1 MSAPLTRS
9 IPRWMRRQIAQPLT
23 ESTPI
28 AKKRKRRRSA
38 GYRTDGGEVSSGSR
52 PVRARARSTTARRS
66 SVPARTVARQ
76 RASSQPSQPSP
87 WGSLFGKR
95 GPGGRRPPSL
105 QPPVA
110 VSLARGVSVVV
121 RSPLLLVITF
131 LAALGLWLG
140 FSGYGTVTSAAPQAM
155 VLLISL
161 PPIHTLLDIEFL
173 ARGRTVAA
181 GEVVAFS
188 VGLVLLRAV
197 LMSLWASLILDSFRT
212 GPPPDARSSL
222 RRSVRSLVPMTGI
235 ELGFLT
241 LATVAIFLVTG
252 FLGTLGVIAALVAG
266 LYFFSFAPV
275 IVVAEGVGTV
285 RAAQLSIKG
294 ARVPGPQHMLLITT
308 YLALTL
314 FIAIVTPG
322 SRVAAAT
329 PSVAVWAFALFV
341 GFLHVAVLGA
351 FMYRWLLIREHAL
364 AAAGEAGGKQRTRAE
379 A

>member
-1 MSAPLTRS
+1 M
-9 IPRWMRRQIAQPLT
+9 
-23 ESTPI
+23 
-28 AKKRKRRRSA
+28 AKKRKRRRPA

-52 PVRARARSTTARRS
+52 PVRAGAARSTTARRS

-76 RASSQPSQPSP
+76 RVSSQASQPSP

-95 GPGGRRPPSL
+95 APGGKRPPSL

-110 VSLARGVSVVV
+110 VSLARGVSVVG

-131 LAALGLWLG
+131 LAVLGLWLG

-181 GEVVAFS
+181 GEVLAFS

-212 GPPPDARSSL
+212 GSSAPDTRSSL
-222 RRSVRSLVPMTGI
+222 RRAIRSVVPMTGI
-235 ELGFLT
+235 ELGFLI
-241 LATVAIFLVTG
+241 LATIAIFLVTG

-275 IVVAEGVGTV
+275 IVVAEQVGTV
-285 RAAQLSIKG
+285 RAAQLSIRA

-329 PSVAVWAFALFV
+329 PSVPVWAFALFV

-351 FMYRWLLIREHAL
+351 FVYRWLLIREHAL
-364 AAAGEAGGKQRTRAE
+364 AAADEGRGKQRTRTGA
-379 A
+379 

>member
-1 MSAPLTRS
+1 M
-9 IPRWMRRQIAQPLT
+9 
-23 ESTPI
+23 
-28 AKKRKRRRSA
+28 AKKRKRRRPT
-38 GYRTDGGEVSSGSR
+38 GYRTDGGDVSSGSR
-52 PVRARARSTTARRS
+52 SVRAGAARPPTARRS
-66 SVPARTVARQ
+66 PVPAPTQPRQ
-76 RASSQPSQPSP
+76 KASSQPSQPSP
-87 WGSLFGKR
+87 WGSLFRRR
-95 GPGGRRPPSL
+95 GPRGTRPLSL

-110 VSLARGVSVVV
+110 VSLARGVSAVG

-131 LAALGLWLG
+131 LAVLGLWLV
-140 FSGYGTVTSAAPQAM
+140 FSGYGVVTSAAPQAM

-212 GPPPDARSSL
+212 GPPPDTRSSL
-222 RRSVRSLVPMTGI
+222 RRAVRSLVPMTGI

>member
-1 MSAPLTRS
+1 M
-9 IPRWMRRQIAQPLT
+9 
-23 ESTPI
+23 
-28 AKKRKRRRSA
+28 AKKRKRRRPA

-110 VSLARGVSVVV
+110 VSLARGVSVVG

-155 VLLISL
+155 VLLTSL
-161 PPIHTLLDIEFL
+161 PPIRSSLDVLLL
-173 ARGRTVAA
+173 ARGRPGGPTQVL
-181 GEVVAFS
+181 AFS
-188 VGLVLLRAV
+188 LGLVLVHAALA
-197 LMSLWASLILDSFRT
+197 SLWASLILDSYRSSA
-212 GPPPDARSSL
+212 GPLDVRSSL
-222 RRSVRSLVPMTGI
+222 RRALRSLVPMIGI

-241 LATVAIFLVTG
+241 LATMSIFLAG
-252 FLGTLGVIAALVAG
+252 FLGTLGAILALGAG
-266 LYFFSFAPV
+266 LYFFSYAPV
-275 IVVAEGVGTV
+275 IAVAERVGTV
-285 RAAQLSIKG
+285 RAAQLSIKA

-308 YLALTL
+308 YLVVTL
-314 FIAIVTPG
+314 LVTSVTPG

-329 PSVAVWAFALFV
+329 PSVVVWAFALFV

-351 FMYRWLLIREHAL
+351 FVYRWLLIREHAI
-364 AAAGEAGGKQRTRAE
+364 AAAGEARGNQGTRTGA
-379 A
+379 

>member
-1 MSAPLTRS
+1 M
-9 IPRWMRRQIAQPLT
+9 
-23 ESTPI
+23 
-28 AKKRKRRRSA
+28 AKKRKRRRTT
-38 GYRTDGGEVSSGSR
+38 GYRTDGGDVSSGSR
-52 PVRARARSTTARRS
+52 SGRAGAARPPTVRRS
-66 SVPARTVARQ
+66 PVPAPTQPRQ
-76 RASSQPSQPSP
+76 KASSQPSQPSP
-87 WGSLFGKR
+87 WGSLFRRR
-95 GPGGRRPPSL
+95 GPRGTRPLSL

-110 VSLARGVSVVV
+110 VSLARGVSAVG

-131 LAALGLWLG
+131 LAVLWLWLV
-140 FSGYGTVTSAAPQAM
+140 FSGYGVVTSAVPQAM

-197 LMSLWASLILDSFRT
+197 LMSLWA
-212 GPPPDARSSL
+212 
-222 RRSVRSLVPMTGI
+222 SLVPMTGI

-285 RAAQLSIKG
+285 RAAQLSIKA

-329 PSVAVWAFALFV
+329 PSVEVWAFALFV

-364 AAAGEAGGKQRTRAE
+364 AAASEARGKQRTRAE